1 MTPLPDPA
9 ASRGRQQCRRYR
21 CRVLEIPWWA
31 LPVVAAVSA
40 LVGGALGRF
49 AASRRGPGDS
59 AARWYEE
66 RKATYVTLLAA
77 YERTIVRLR
86 TGFAGGITEPDP
98 MRYLDEVGPALTQV
112 RLLASGPVRSAA
124 LAVHLLIEDLH
135 KPRPVPV
142 PGRDAG
148 QHFLE
153 KLAQIPLILRELE
166 VAVRDELD
174 IGPTP
179 PDGNHSDRV

>member
-1 MTPLPDPA
+1 MLD
-9 ASRGRQQCRRYR
+9 
-21 CRVLEIPWWA
+21 IPWWV
-31 LPVVAAVSA
+31 LPLVAAVSA
-40 LVGGALGRF
+40 SAGGVVGRLAPP
-49 AASRRGPGDS
+49 RRGGTRDS
-59 AARWYEE
+59 ATRWYEQ
-66 RKATYVTLLAA
+66 RRSAYVALLAA

-86 TGFAGGITEPDP
+86 AGFAGGIIEPDP
-98 MRYLDEVGPALTQV
+98 MRYLDEVGPALAEV

-166 VAVRDELD
+166 AAVREELD
-174 IGPTP
+174 NGPTP
-179 PDGNHSDRV
+179 PES